1 MSYGFQKI
9 KWLSDAVSKEVVK
22 KTVYCKLDKKV
33 NNLKNK
39 IPGTNS
45 LIHISQYNTNK
56 QNLEEKNKR
65 F

>member
-1 MSYGFQKI
+1 M
-9 KWLSDAVSKEVVK
+9 SKEVVK

-45 LIHISQYNTNK
+45 LIHIGQYNTNK

>member
-1 MSYGFQKI
+1 M
-9 KWLSDAVSKEVVK
+9 SKEVVK
-22 KTVYCKLDKKV
+22 KTVYWKLDTKV
-33 NNLKNK
+33 NSLKNK
-39 IPGTNS
+39 TPGTNS